1 MAEDLNGAVAPLAQG
16 AGAPLGHPIGTR
28 NLPPITVLGK
38 DGLLYIRPGQV
49 AVKNLI
55 HYLGD
60 ALINIPPINPLVVV
74 GRRGGN
80 GKVIALISVHIC

>member
-49 AVKNLI
+49 AV
-55 HYLGD
+55 
-60 ALINIPPINPLVVV
+60 VV
-74 GRRGGN
+74 GRRGGD